1 MVAAYNSNDPQAA
14 WLEIGAMLSDL
25 GDPYTRIMPAE

>member
-1 MVAAYNSNDPQAA
+1 MMAAYNSSGPQAA
-14 WLEIGAMLSDL
+14 WQEIGAMLSGL